1 MFASVTSVIL
11 NFVLGYFLITEFGYL
26 AAGYST
32 LICYFLQA
40 TLDYLAMKKVV
51 KKKIYNMRYV
61 GVLSLIVALIAI
73 FSNLLYGNILIRYGI
88 VLALAILCVIFRKKI
103 IGLIKEIK
111 GKPEDLSARL
121 RVVVYLHLFTASDAI
136 SG

>member
-1 MFASVTSVIL
+1 
-11 NFVLGYFLITEFGYL
+11 
-26 AAGYST
+26 
-32 LICYFLQA
+32 
-40 TLDYLAMKKVV
+40 
-51 KKKIYNMRYV
+51 MRYV

-111 GKPEDLSARL
+111 GKKNEN
-121 RVVVYLHLFTASDAI
+121 
-136 SG
+136 